1 MNLNQDFSY
10 CQARLQARY
19 ANLPD
24 AAEWQ
29 RLAGVRTLAA
39 FIEEARLG
47 PMRPWVKRLSAT
59 SDALVLE
66 RGLRALAAELAD
78 EAARWVPRPWRAA
91 VAWTAWLPYLPVF
104 EHLAD
109 TTPPKRPPDWAS
121 ADARLRALVTEEGEP
136 DPDALERA
144 GLRML
149 LDAPRPD
156 QIPAR
161 WANAWRDR
169 WPPGRRGWTRDLEA
183 FTAGLAAHLGAFRQA
198 APAEAWNLRA
208 ALRERLRLQFH
219 QHLLAPV
226 TVYIY
231 LALILLDLERLRAE
245 LLRRALFPP
254 SFQEGR
260 AS

>member
-1 MNLNQDFSY
+1 MNLNRDFSY

-29 RLAGVRTLAA
+29 RLAGARTLAA
-39 FIEEARLG
+39 FLEEARLG
-47 PMRPWVKRLSAT
+47 PLRPWVKRLSAT
-59 SDALVLE
+59 SDALVVE

-78 EAARWVPRPWRAA
+78 EAARWVPRPWQAA

-104 EHLAD
+104 AQLAD
-109 TTPPKRPPDWAS
+109 TAQPKRYPDWAS
-121 ADARLRALVTEEGEP
+121 ADPRLRALITNAGEP
-136 DPDALERA
+136 DADALARA

-149 LDAPRPD
+149 CDTPRPD

-161 WANAWRDR
+161 WADAWRNR
-169 WPPGRRGWTRDLEA
+169 WPPDRQGWRRDLEA
-183 FTAGLAAHLGAFRQA
+183 FTARLAAHLSAFRQA
-198 APAEAWNLRA
+198 APADAWLLRQ

-219 QHLLAPV
+219 QAMLAPV
-226 TVYIY
+226 TVHIY

-245 LLRRALFPP
+245 LLRRALFAP
-254 SFQEGR
+254 SPDEGR
-260 AS
+260 AP

>member
-1 MNLNQDFSY
+1 MYLNQDFSY

-39 FIEEARLG
+39 FLEEARLG
-47 PMRPWVKRLSAT
+47 PLRPWVKRLSAT

-66 RGLRALAAELAD
+66 RGLCALAAELAD

-109 TTPPKRPPDWAS
+109 TAQPKRPADWAS
-121 ADARLRALVTEEGEP
+121 ADPRLRALVSDAGEP
-136 DPDALERA
+136 NPDALERA

-149 LDAPRPD
+149 RDAPRPD

-161 WANAWRDR
+161 WADEWRNR
-169 WPPGRRGWTRDLEA
+169 WPPARQGWTRDLEA
-183 FTAGLAAHLGAFRQA
+183 FTARLVAHLSAFRHA
-198 APAEAWNLRA
+198 DPADAWNLRQ

-219 QHLLAPV
+219 QSMLAPV
-226 TVYIY
+226 TVHIY

-245 LLRRALFPP
+245 LLRRALFTP
-254 SFQEGR
+254 SPDAGQGH
-260 AS
+260 

>member
-1 MNLNQDFSY
+1 MNLNRDFSY

-19 ANLPD
+19 ATLPD

-39 FIEEARLG
+39 FLEEARLG
-47 PMRPWVKRLSAT
+47 PLRPWVKRLSAT

-78 EAARWVPRPWRAA
+78 EAARWVPGPWRAA

-109 TTPPKRPPDWAS
+109 TARPERPPDWAS
-121 ADARLRALVTEEGEP
+121 ADPRLRALVSDAGEP
-136 DPDALERA
+136 DPDALQRA

-149 LDAPRPD
+149 CDAPRPD

-161 WANAWRDR
+161 WADEWRHR
-169 WPPGRRGWTRDLEA
+169 WPPDRRGWKHDLEA
-183 FTAGLAAHLGAFRQA
+183 FTARLAAHLSAFRQA
-198 APAEAWNLRA
+198 DPADAWNLRQ

-219 QHLLAPV
+219 QSMPAPV
-226 TVYIY
+226 TVHIY

-245 LLRRALFPP
+245 LLRRALFTPAP
-254 SFQEGR
+254 AAGR
-260 AS
+260 GP